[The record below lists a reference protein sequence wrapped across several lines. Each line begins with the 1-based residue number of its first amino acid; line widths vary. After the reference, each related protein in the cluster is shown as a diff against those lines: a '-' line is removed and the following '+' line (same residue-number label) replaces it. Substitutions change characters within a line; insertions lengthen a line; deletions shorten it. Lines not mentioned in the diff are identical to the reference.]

1 MSKKYKIVLSQ
12 VDYGAGLMPL
22 YQVREQL
29 DIAKRD
35 YNLDPKGYSEKVEEL
50 QNRLRDFDIVV
61 KQIASILGINT
72 TLAESIFD
80 DIIATYNLGI
90 PSALAAF
97 KTIGQ
102 PAKEMGLQGEDLLDF
117 IDIYLNKSTDLVRVA
132 PKIASDLNKINELSK
147 ELEILPVTML
157 GMFKDSLV
165 SNNFDNIYNLV
176 AIAPLLKI
184 DFKTIGVK
192 NISGTALITK
202 AVSVVQDVSQVNLD
216 LSTKASLL
224 EDLVKSQHKVEN
236 AYNEILMNLDKAE
249 INRSKKFN
257 ESLAKDM
264 KLDPD
269 YYYNLN
275 NYHMEQT
282 GKYQRIRNVYDQ
294 VNKKSLQAPGDD
306 TKAVKSFTNRKI
318 KITTAQAGQMS
329 TERSYTDIE
338 ISYSELVNK
347 LTLMKKT
354 TLLINDYLRPVEKT
368 GETLELI
375 TSDQSNS
382 DAKRSILKFGVL
394 LSEAENLMDS
404 IRLKLKSYV
413 DNIRNLPVGAQGKL
427 DEAIQK
433 LNDLDTAKEAELE
446 QYRLDFAKYKLI
458 MPILDDLKFL
468 DDKIALYNQYKE
480 NIKPKSAKFRVK
492 FNFVDPRTGD
502 VSNATMPR
510 YSFINLVYQI
520 GLDIVSKISSIANRY
535 MGVGGEA
542 GRRSA
547 IRLNKEALKFKTEN
561 QNWAE
566 SNMDVQAPLVEE
578 FRK

>member
-275 NYHMEQT
+275 DYHMAQT

-306 TKAVKSFTNRKI
+306 TKPVVNKSFINRKI
-318 KITTAQAGQMS
+318 RIITAQAGQMS
-329 TERSYTDIE
+329 LQRSYTQIE
-338 ISYSELVNK
+338 VSYSKLVNK
-347 LTLMKKT
+347 LTLMKKEK
-354 TLLINDYLRPVEKT
+354 LLIDNYLRPVEKT
-368 GETLELI
+368 GETLEII
-375 TSDQSNS
+375 TSDQNFLDTKS
-382 DAKRSILKFGVL
+382 SISKFGRL
-394 LSEAENLMDS
+394 LSDAENLIND
-404 IRLKLKSYV
+404 IRT
-413 DNIRNLPVGAQGKL
+413 KL
-427 DEAIQK
+427 DY
-433 LNDLDTAKEAELE
+433 L
-446 QYRLDFAKYKLI
+446 LI
-458 MPILDDLKFL
+458 MCLLVLGTLQKKPSRQKMILILQK
-468 DDKIALYNQYKE
+468 K
-480 NIKPKSAKFRVK
+480 
-492 FNFVDPRTGD
+492 
-502 VSNATMPR
+502 
-510 YSFINLVYQI
+510 
-520 GLDIVSKISSIANRY
+520 
-535 MGVGGEA
+535 
-542 GRRSA
+542 
-547 IRLNKEALKFKTEN
+547 
-561 QNWAE
+561 QN
-566 SNMDVQAPLVEE
+566 
-578 FRK
+578 